1 MIRCEHLVKRYSNV
15 VAVNDL
21 NLDIIPGQIYALI
34 GPNGSG
40 KSTFMKMLG
49 GITKPTSGAITL
61 DGRPISYKDK
71 AHIAYM
77 PTESYFFNYMNC
89 IQFGRYYQDFF
100 EDFNM
105 DKYMYLLQQMELDP
119 KRKCREMSTGMA
131 AKLKI
136 AITLSR
142 DSYLIMLDE
151 PLNGIDIIARDK
163 IISTIRG
170 NITGNTSVIM
180 SSHLVD
186 EMEQILSYLLKEA
199 KKKKENECL
208 VYNNEYKNG
217 SCVLTGPTDQLRNQ
231 YQMNLTDMYRQIYA

>member
-136 AITLSR
+136 A
-142 DSYLIMLDE
+142 
-151 PLNGIDIIARDK
+151 
-163 IISTIRG
+163 
-170 NITGNTSVIM
+170 
-180 SSHLVD
+180 
-186 EMEQILSYLLKEA
+186 
-199 KKKKENECL
+199 
-208 VYNNEYKNG
+208 
-217 SCVLTGPTDQLRNQ
+217 
-231 YQMNLTDMYRQIYA
+231 

>member
-89 IQFGRYYQDFF
+89 VQFGRYY
-100 EDFNM
+100 
-105 DKYMYLLQQMELDP
+105 
-119 KRKCREMSTGMA
+119 
-131 AKLKI
+131 
-136 AITLSR
+136 
-142 DSYLIMLDE
+142 
-151 PLNGIDIIARDK
+151 
-163 IISTIRG
+163 
-170 NITGNTSVIM
+170 
-180 SSHLVD
+180 
-186 EMEQILSYLLKEA
+186 
-199 KKKKENECL
+199 
-208 VYNNEYKNG
+208 
-217 SCVLTGPTDQLRNQ
+217 
-231 YQMNLTDMYRQIYA
+231 

>member
-40 KSTFMKMLG
+40 KSTFMKMIG

-186 EMEQILSYLLKEA
+186 EMEQIVNQA
-199 KKKKENECL
+199 IFI
-208 VYNNEYKNG
+208 KNG